1 MEVATINI
9 FIVDPFSTIFLVI
22 TITVDHFAKWFFIIR
37 KEGTPLVIFKTIV
50 SFIKL
55 FVMDFDITNVTVIF
69 LIKGVV
75 AHDADTIN
83 TNTVSLDVI
92 LSKKLETTTDG

>member
-9 FIVDPFSTIFLVI
+9 FIVDTLSTIFLVI

-37 KEGTPLVIFKTIV
+37 KEGASLVIFKTIV

-55 FVMDFDITNVTVIF
+55 FVMDFDITDVTVIF

-75 AHDADTIN
+75 THDADTIN
-83 TNTVSLDVI
+83 ADTVSLDVI